1 MATLSGDISGLVFK
15 RVVRDDMEKFSLDG
29 QMLTVLMSFDG
40 NKNIGTL
47 ARSLG
52 VNMAT
57 IRDVVSKL
65 LELELIIPTE
75 DAVPVLG
82 KDFMD
87 YLKGQ
92 LSVATGPIAEVLIED
107 ATEDLGA
114 QPSEIPRHQVAEL
127 IDILSRQIP
136 REEKRVAFQQ
146 AMLEKIK
153 ETEG

>member
-1 MATLSGDISGLVFK
+1 
-15 RVVRDDMEKFSLDG
+15 
-29 QMLTVLMSFDG
+29 
-40 NKNIGTL
+40 
-47 ARSLG
+47 
-52 VNMAT
+52 
-57 IRDVVSKL
+57 
-65 LELELIIPTE
+65 
-75 DAVPVLG
+75 
-82 KDFMD
+82 MD
-87 YLKGQ
+87 YLKAQ

-114 QPSEIPRHQVAEL
+114 RPSEIPRHQVAEL